1 MRMLFLS
8 MAVTAAA
15 CAQALTAVWDL
26 SSAGGGTQTTNG
38 GTLYTNIWGKTQ
50 KEGTF
55 ALKVTYSMS
64 SMTGT
69 TALAIGPQASLPTAY
84 GGTGANNW
92 RSTPNVSVREGQDGA
107 KSSLALYHGNG
118 SQHGPYA
125 YDPVSAPITMVITVT
140 WTSGNNADVAFYCNG
155 DHLLTLSA
163 QYMPDY
169 VDSIYFGR
177 DVDVQE
183 AVFYR
188 GQLTEE
194 EAMELSV
201 PEPTTLAVL
210 ALGVAV
216 LTLRRSAA

>member
-38 GTLYTNIWGKTQ
+38 GTLYTNIWGETQ

-55 ALKVTYSMS
+55 ALKVAYSMS

-69 TALAIGPQASLPTAY
+69 TALAIGPKASLPTAY

-118 SQHGPYA
+118 SQNGPYP

-140 WTSGNNADVAFYCNG
+140 WTNGNYADVAFYCNG

-188 GQLTEE
+188 GRLTEE
-194 EAMELSV
+194 EAMGLSV
-201 PEPTTLAVL
+201 PEPTTLAML